1 MWFWSVSW
9 STNCPVYFSFFLVD
23 QKKICP
29 VSDLFC
35 SLSWIF
41 CPVFFKKWEIDRTI
55 GRPRDWPKPHFQK
68 RLDKKVK
75 RVNKKDLILDKFFF
89 GRPKK
94 MRNRLDNWSTK
105 RLTKTTWTGL
115 LCFVEFLGC
124 AQLLYSSLKTHW
136 QNLGWNVSKSWLQKV
151 DFFEK
156 YDIVLTYVNYG
167 SSITT
172 SKVSQIISVMKT

>member
-1 MWFWSVSW
+1 MRYKLVLLSFPVMWVPFHNDHVVVKLLWVREVPNAIRWLKKSTTTTPHRSGVHVLLVSLLVNQL
-9 STNCPVYFSFFLVD
+9 SGLFLIFFGRP
-23 QKKICP
+23 KKICP

-68 RLDKKVK
+68 RLDKKFK

-94 MRNRLDNWSTK
+94 MRNRPDNWSTK

-115 LCFVEFLGC
+115 LNFFWSGSDFLV
-124 AQLLYSSLKTHW
+124 Y
-136 QNLGWNVSKSWLQKV
+136 
-151 DFFEK
+151 
-156 YDIVLTYVNYG
+156 
-167 SSITT
+167 
-172 SKVSQIISVMKT
+172 

>member
-1 MWFWSVSW
+1 MHKNNENAPSDIKLTWKKIPWSLLPSRKILILEPLQNTVLYQFLVYWVQNWDQSGVHVLLVSL
-9 STNCPVYFSFFLVD
+9 LVD
-23 QKKICP
+23 QLSGLFLIFFWSTKKNCP

-68 RLDKKVK
+68 RLDKKFK

-94 MRNRLDNWSTK
+94 NMSRIRSFLFT
-105 RLTKTTWTGL
+105 L
-115 LCFVEFLGC
+115 LNF
-124 AQLLYSSLKTHW
+124 
-136 QNLGWNVSKSWLQKV
+136 
-151 DFFEK
+151 
-156 YDIVLTYVNYG
+156 
-167 SSITT
+167 
-172 SKVSQIISVMKT
+172 

>member
-1 MWFWSVSW
+1 L
-9 STNCPVYFSFFLVD
+9 TNCLVYFSFFWSTK
-23 QKKICP
+23 KKICP

-68 RLDKKVK
+68 RLDKKFK

-94 MRNRLDNWSTK
+94 MRNRPDNWSTK

-115 LCFVEFLGC
+115 LCTQIVFCFCFDVQNNLCTQHVLSLQFSSCFHELNLYFNEQSFVIL
-124 AQLLYSSLKTHW
+124 W
-136 QNLGWNVSKSWLQKV
+136 VSWCKNKCFWKRFTCTV
-151 DFFEK
+151 HIF
-156 YDIVLTYVNYG
+156 
-167 SSITT
+167 
-172 SKVSQIISVMKT
+172 

>member
-1 MWFWSVSW
+1 MKQTKIWWLTLCWFRCIKFLSEDIS
-9 STNCPVYFSFFLVD
+9 PVHVVLVD

-68 RLDKKVK
+68 RLDKKFK

-94 MRNRLDNWSTK
+94 VRNRPNNWLTM

-115 LCFVEFLGC
+115 
-124 AQLLYSSLKTHW
+124 K
-136 QNLGWNVSKSWLQKV
+136 NVCYNWK
-151 DFFEK
+151 K
-156 YDIVLTYVNYG
+156 YRID
-167 SSITT
+167 
-172 SKVSQIISVMKT
+172 IISFDMKFEE